1 MGLLDSVLG
10 SVLAGQQGQGASQGT
25 PGGLGGLGDVLGG
38 LLGGAQGGGQ
48 GGGLGSVLGD
58 MLGGGQHPSQQGAPG
73 GFNINP
79 ALIAAL
85 LPMLMSMLSNSNSGS
100 GGGGLGDLLNKFTQA
115 GHGAA
120 ANSWVGSGQNAPVTG
135 AQVTD
140 ALGQGTISDIAAKLG
155 VDQGMAAGGIAAVL
169 PELIDKLTPQG
180 QAPAGGLGSTDD
192 IIGMLGRMLQK

>member
-10 SVLAGQQGQGASQGT
+10 SVLAGQQSQGNAQGG

-38 LLGGAQGGGQ
+38 LLGGAQGGAQ
-48 GGGLGSVLGD
+48 GGGLGGVLGD
-58 MLGGGQHPSQQGAPG
+58 MLGGGQHQSQAAPG

-100 GGGGLGDLLNKFTQA
+100 GGGLGELLNKFTQA
-115 GHGAA
+115 GHGDV

-135 AQVTD
+135 SQVTD

-169 PELIDKLTPQG
+169 PELIDKLTPGG
-180 QAPAGGLGSTDD
+180 QAPAGGLGSADD
-192 IIGMLGRMLQK
+192 IVGMLSRMLQK

>member
-10 SVLAGQQGQGASQGT
+10 SVLAGQQGQGASQG
-25 PGGLGGLGDVLGG
+25 GLGGLGDVLGG
-38 LLGGAQGGGQ
+38 LLGGAQGGG
-48 GGGLGSVLGD
+48 LGNVLGD
-58 MLGGGQHPSQQGAPG
+58 MLGGGQHSQQQGAPG

-100 GGGGLGDLLNKFTQA
+100 GGGLGDLLNKFTQA

-169 PELIDKLTPQG
+169 PELIDKLTPHG